1 MMRKLQIR
9 DSFVLQNVTINTKID
24 QVDVTCH
31 FRNDSAPS
39 SQCVIVIRKST
50 EAILMV
56 ETYTVSMTFPVVLNI
71 SEPGNY
77 SVAVFGWSDDM
88 IEPFPA
94 ELQQVAIAGI
104 SQGHQ
109 YYMCWSIYEVYIG
122 SRKLVCSKYFMFGC
136 RYINTRVAHNSI
148 FQQ

>member
-1 MMRKLQIR
+1 M
-9 DSFVLQNVTINTKID
+9 TINAKTD

-31 FRNDSAPS
+31 FGNDSSPS
-39 SQCVIVIRKST
+39 SRCVIVIHESAQ
-50 EAILMV
+50 AILMV
-56 ETYTVSMTFPVVLNI
+56 DTYTLSMDFPVVLNI
-71 SEPGNY
+71 SESGSY

-109 YYMCWSIYEVYIG
+109 YCMC
-122 SRKLVCSKYFMFGC
+122 
-136 RYINTRVAHNSI
+136 
-148 FQQ
+148 